1 MNNYF
6 SSAITPRIRERILER
21 SFEDLLLD
29 MDVLWGMT
37 TESAEYR
44 PTRLEM
50 ETLFELGWTW
60 DAPIGVSDLREALE
74 EHTVRHLMDDHG
86 ITITIEDLTPD
97 EKEWLDAHDYGELG
111 KEEFVPYIEDYDAV
125 LKVADEY
132 NPHTASILLR
142 LMLEIDLRYT
152 NLCSVW
158 YF

>member
-6 SSAITPRIRERILER
+6 SSAIPPRVRERILER
-21 SFEDLLLD
+21 SFKDLLTD
-29 MDVLWGMT
+29 MDVLMGMT

-44 PTRLEM
+44 PSLLEM

-60 DAPIGVSDLREALE
+60 DLPVGVNDLLGALE
-74 EHTVRHLMDDHG
+74 EHTVNHLMEDHG
-86 ITITIEDLTPD
+86 ITITIADLTHG
-97 EKEWLDAHDYGELG
+97 EKEWLDANGYGELYKG
-111 KEEFVPYIEDYDAV
+111 RFIPYIEDYDGV
-125 LKVADEY
+125 FKVAEH

-142 LMLEIDLRYT
+142 LMLEGDTHYT

>member
-21 SFEDLLLD
+21 SFEDLLTD
-29 MDVLWGMT
+29 IDVLWGMT

-44 PTRLEM
+44 PSLLEM

-74 EHTVRHLMDDHG
+74 EHTIRHLMDDHG

-97 EKEWLDAHDYGELG
+97 EEAWLVDHGYGEFYKG
-111 KEEFVPYIEDYDAV
+111 KFNIFIDDFDVV
-125 LKVADEY
+125 FKVAEY
-132 NPHTASILLR
+132 SPRIASIQLR
-142 LMLEIDLRYT
+142 LMLEGYAHHN
-152 NLCSVW
+152 NLCAVW

>member
-29 MDVLWGMT
+29 MDVLMGMT

-44 PTRLEM
+44 PSLLEM

-60 DAPIGVSDLREALE
+60 DAPIGVSDLLEALE
-74 EHTVRHLMDDHG
+74 EHTIHHLMDDHG
-86 ITITIEDLTPD
+86 ITITNEDLTPY
-97 EKEWLDAHDYGELG
+97 EEAWLISHGYGER
-111 KEEFVPYIEDYDAV
+111 
-125 LKVADEY
+125 Y
-132 NPHTASILLR
+132 NNRFSAFIDDFDVVFEVVHHDPHTASILLR
-142 LMLEIDLRYT
+142 LMLEGDGHYDT
-152 NLCSVW
+152 LCSIW